1 MGSVA
6 LCVDVSGREEA
17 VGVPTAELPPPI
29 FKHKSSLGIIAS
41 VTMQRSNK

>member
-17 VGVPTAELPPPI
+17 AGVPTAELPPSL
-29 FKHKSSLGIIAS
+29 KHKSSLGIIVS
-41 VTMQRSNK
+41 VTTQRSNK

>member
-17 VGVPTAELPPPI
+17 PGVPTAELPPI
-29 FKHKSSLGIIAS
+29 FKTQELTRDHCIGNHAKI
-41 VTMQRSNK
+41 K